1 MKLPQ
6 PRTGER
12 LSIKDRPLEFSFWP
26 VEKTTRRYGLGTRVF
41 ATDPWT
47 ILRGATERRCKVAS
61 KPAAF
66 AFLEQAQDFFTAA
79 ESGVAAAKPLLLYY
93 SFMNLVKAFV
103 LTNGQRTSINR
114 AAHGLK
120 ERLDPAPNG
129 KELINA
135 WLEAKRTVSAG
146 SAANS
151 YRQNFDELNLALTG
165 NRQLVHVSILPC
177 SLLGHPWETE
187 KAPGETE
194 KAPGGNR
201 KGSRRKQKRL
211 QEP

>member
-1 MKLPQ
+1 M
-6 PRTGER
+6 
-12 LSIKDRPLEFSFWP
+12 
-26 VEKTTRRYGLGTRVF
+26 
-41 ATDPWT
+41 
-47 ILRGATERRCKVAS
+47 AS

-120 ERLDPAPNG
+120 ERLDPAPND

-135 WLEAKRTVSAG
+135 WLEAKRTVPAG
-146 SAANS
+146 SANRIRPS
-151 YRQNFDELNLALTG
+151 CLLEQRRRCRDRVQRTG
-165 NRQLVHVSILPC
+165 
-177 SLLGHPWETE
+177 
-187 KAPGETE
+187 
-194 KAPGGNR
+194 
-201 KGSRRKQKRL
+201 
-211 QEP
+211 